1 MKASDKAREKILSRD
16 ELLKEV
22 TRWRLQG
29 KTIVFTNGCFDI
41 LHAGHLDILGKA
53 AALGDILVVGL
64 NADES
69 VSRLKGPERPV
80 NQGSFRALM
89 LASLSMTDAVS
100 VFGED
105 TPYELIAA
113 IVPDII
119 VKGGDYRPE
128 DVAGADIVVAHG
140 GRVEIIPLVEGY
152 STTGL
157 IEKIRQL

>member
-1 MKASDKAREKILSRD
+1 
-16 ELLKEV
+16 
-22 TRWRLQG
+22 
-29 KTIVFTNGCFDI
+29 
-41 LHAGHLDILGKA
+41 
-53 AALGDILVVGL
+53 
-64 NADES
+64 
-69 VSRLKGPERPV
+69 
-80 NQGSFRALM
+80 M

-140 GRVEIIPLVEGY
+140 GRVEIIPLVAGY